1 MCGHNH
7 PTMIKIHSF
16 FLSPKNQSY
25 QAILILEWIT
35 STLFHLQY
43 QDWGETLEQDTEP
56 PTACPGAAA
65 IWLPT
70 ALGVFTAVCVHLDG
84 LNAEHKFRV
93 WVTLSGHTSL
103 HFSFTKFDYVWQCKS
118 FNSRLLSKWGTIQGS
133 EEKMICKKWLF
144 ADHLCSSTE
153 ERGGL
158 NRAH

>member
-16 FLSPKNQSY
+16 FFIPKKPVLSSHFDFGVNNQHS
-25 QAILILEWIT
+25 L
-35 STLFHLQY
+35 
-43 QDWGETLEQDTEP
+43 P
-56 PTACPGAAA
+56 PSIPGLRWDPWARHRTPNCCPGAAT

-70 ALGVFTAVCVHLDG
+70 ALDVFTAVCVHLDG